1 MQFILEMVAI
11 AGIIFIILIL
21 GFSKTLK
28 DVNRRKKNKENK

>member
-28 DVNRRKKNKENK
+28 DVNRRKNKENK